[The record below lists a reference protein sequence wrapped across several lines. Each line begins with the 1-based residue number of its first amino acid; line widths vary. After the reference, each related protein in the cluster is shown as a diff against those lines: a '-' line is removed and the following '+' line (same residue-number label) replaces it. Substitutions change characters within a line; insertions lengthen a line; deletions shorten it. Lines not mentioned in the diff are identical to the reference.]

1 MFAINFLLMDGPIIT
16 VSNLSKSF
24 KKFER
29 SAGLMQALK
38 SVFKRSYITTNAVS
52 NVSFSVKKGEIIG
65 YLGPNGAGK
74 STVIKMLTGILYP
87 DSGKIDSLGFNP
99 FDDRE
104 RYVANIGAVFG
115 QKSILWF
122 DLPAIDTF
130 NLQKTIYQIPEKDFN
145 KRLNEMTELLN
156 VKDISKT
163 PVRNLSLGERMRC
176 EFIASMLHNPK
187 IIFLDE
193 PTIGLDVVAKE
204 KIRGF
209 IKRLNKDNGTTV
221 ILTTHDVGDV
231 EELCDRI
238 IIIDKGS
245 HIYEGSISN
254 LKKKYVNHRL
264 LKVEFNNE
272 VKNPRLKNCELI
284 EQPDEYTAL
293 FKVNV
298 TKAGMTNAVKEAF
311 TKYDVYD
318 IDIKEQSVES
328 IIRQIYEE
336 TTKKLSDAK

>member
-1 MFAINFLLMDGPIIT
+1 MPENIIT
-16 VSNLSKSF
+16 VSDLNKYF

-29 SAGLMQALK
+29 SVGLISALK
-38 SVFKRSYITTNAVS
+38 SVFKRNYITVNAVN
-52 NVSFSVKKGEIIG
+52 NVSFEVKKGEILG

-87 DSGKIDSLGFNP
+87 SSGEINSLGFIP
-99 FDDRE
+99 WKDRE
-104 RYVANIGAVFG
+104 KYVANIGAVFG
-115 QKSILWF
+115 QKSILWH

-130 NLQKTIYQIPEKDFN
+130 NLQKTIYEIPDDEFN

-156 VKDISKT
+156 VRDISKT

-209 IKRLNKDNGTTV
+209 IKKVNKEYGTTV
-221 ILTTHDVGDV
+221 ILTTHDIGDV

-238 IIIDKGS
+238 IIIDKGI
-245 HIYEGSISN
+245 HIYAGSLLD

-272 VKNPRLKNCELI
+272 VKKPHLKHCELI
-284 EQPDEYTAL
+284 EKPDEYTAL
-293 FKVNV
+293 FKVNI
-298 TKAGMTNAVKEAF
+298 TKTGMTNAVKEAF
-311 TKYDVYD
+311 TKYNVYD

-336 TTKKLSDAK
+336 TTKKLSDVK